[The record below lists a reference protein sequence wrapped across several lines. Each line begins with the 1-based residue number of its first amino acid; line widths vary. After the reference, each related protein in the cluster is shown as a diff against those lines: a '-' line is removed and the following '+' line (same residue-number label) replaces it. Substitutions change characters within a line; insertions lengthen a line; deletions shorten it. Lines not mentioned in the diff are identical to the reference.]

1 MFKKKITTI
10 SFEGNEIRF
19 LVLRGTKVTS
29 WQSREI
35 PEAHMRQGRIL
46 NPKFVGNVLK
56 STIKDLKGSRRNVIS
71 CMSGIRAVHRVLKI
85 PHIPDQLLAETV
97 VRKAR
102 QEFAIPI
109 EENDIS
115 WQIISRD
122 GDQITLFVVAIQ
134 KNIIDAQVQA
144 LREANVKPRVM
155 DLKPLALTRITDQET
170 ALVVNLEAQAMELI
184 VIVNQVPILIRAVPL
199 DSGEL
204 TPEAKADL
212 LAQELARTTKY
223 YNESHK
229 TNRLPEST
237 PVFIS
242 GALFSSSDLESR
254 LESSESLIER
264 FQSKVTYS
272 LQRPQTDLLL
282 PEKFPLLRYAVNLG
296 LGTKKAK

>member
-1 MFKKKITTI
+1 MT
-10 SFEGNEIRF
+10 
-19 LVLRGTKVTS
+19 
-29 WQSREI
+29 
-35 PEAHMRQGRIL
+35 QGRIL
-46 NPKFVGNVLK
+46 TPKFVGNVLK
-56 STIKDLKGSRRNVIS
+56 STIKDIKGSRKNVIS

-144 LREANVKPRVM
+144 LREANIKPRVM
-155 DLKPLALTRITDQET
+155 DIKPLALTRVTDQDT
-170 ALVVNLEAQAMELI
+170 ALVVNLEAQSMELI
-184 VIVNQVPILIRAVPL
+184 IIVNQVPLLIRAVPL

-204 TPEAKADL
+204 SPEAKADL

-229 TNRLPEST
+229 SDRLPEST
-237 PVFIS
+237 PLFIT
-242 GALFSSSDLESR
+242 GALFSVTGLESR

-264 FQSKVTYS
+264 FQGRTSYP
-272 LQRPQTDLLL
+272 LQRPEIDLTL

-296 LGTKKAK
+296 LGTKKSK